1 MVDSLS
7 CQVLE
12 EYVKRLKSFIVDAEI
27 NCTLASK
34 VSQIRERV
42 FNIAAVCIVAN
53 IIKCI
58 LIIMLQNSFNDI
70 ALSIELVEDGET
82 ARQN

>member
-42 FNIAAVCIVAN
+42 FNIAAICVVAN
-53 IIKCI
+53 IVKSI
-58 LIIMLQNSFNDI
+58 LQNSFNDI
-70 ALSIELVEDGET
+70 ALSIQLVEDGESS
-82 ARQN
+82 RQN